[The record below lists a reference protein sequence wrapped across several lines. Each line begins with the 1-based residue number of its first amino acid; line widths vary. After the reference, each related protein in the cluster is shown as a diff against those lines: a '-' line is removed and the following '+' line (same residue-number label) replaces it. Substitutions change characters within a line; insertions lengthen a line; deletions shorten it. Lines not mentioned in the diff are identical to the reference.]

1 MTHTFL
7 LEEGT
12 WHGKGFLIDGTNER
26 FPFEGTISTIHGSGE
41 WIHRTDM
48 KLLLHDNTI
57 EIANRCM
64 IVPFEKGDDQT
75 TWQSQNAHTGRL
87 LGEFVII
94 GDSIFSICVSAD
106 SAFQGAEYFLKINDT
121 TYTNRGMMSK
131 RRYKVS
137 SWAIEMKRV
146 L

>member
-12 WHGKGFLIDGTNER
+12 WHGKGVLIDGSHER
-26 FPFEGTISTIHGSGE
+26 YPFEGALTTIHGGSE

-48 KLLLHDNTI
+48 KLALPDNTI
-57 EIANRCM
+57 EISNRCI

-75 TWQSQNAHTGRL
+75 TWISQNAHIGRL

-94 GDSIFSICVSAD
+94 GDSIISTCVSGD
-106 SAFQGAEYFLKINDT
+106 SSFQGAEYFLKINGT
-121 TYTNRGMMSK
+121 TYKNIGMMSK
-131 RRYKVS
+131 RRCKVS
-137 SWAIEMKRV
+137 SWSIEMKK
-146 L
+146 LL